1 MMNPIKSVTDL
12 KKSYQ
17 RLPGIGEKTA
27 ERLAYATLRFSR
39 DELELFIS
47 NLNKVMEKVHRCPN
61 CGLDIDTEECPICDD
76 PSRDDR
82 TLLVVTDARNVIS
95 FEKTGN
101 YHGRY
106 FVLGGTISPIRNI
119 SPEDIHIDDLLKQIQ
134 ALHTEEVILAC
145 NSTID
150 GETTALYIASILK
163 NCSVKVSRLAYG
175 LPLGADLEY
184 VDELTISRSL
194 QGRVDITREDD

>member
-1 MMNPIKSVTDL
+1 MNPIKSVTDL

-17 RLPGIGEKTA
+17 RLPGVGEKTA
-27 ERLAYATLRFSR
+27 ERLAYATLKFSR
-39 DELELFIS
+39 EELESFVSRL
-47 NLNKVMEKVHRCPN
+47 KEVMEKVHRCPR
-61 CGLDIDTEECPICDD
+61 CGLDIDTEDCPICDD
-76 PSRDDR
+76 PSRDES

-106 FVLGGTISPIRNI
+106 FVLGGTISPLRNV
-119 SPEDIHIDDLLKQIQ
+119 SPADIHLEDLIETVSSNHVK
-134 ALHTEEVILAC
+134 EVILAC

-150 GETTALYIASILK
+150 GETTALYIANLLK
-163 NCSVKVSRLAYG
+163 GLPVKVSRLAYG

-194 QGRVDITREDD
+194 LGRVELSKEDQ

>member
-1 MMNPIKSVTDL
+1 MNPIKSVTDL

-17 RLPGIGEKTA
+17 RLPGVGEKTA
-27 ERLAYATLRFSR
+27 ERLAYATLKFSR
-39 DELELFIS
+39 EELESFIS
-47 NLNKVMEKVHRCPN
+47 RLKEVMEKVHRCPR
-61 CGLDIDTEECPICDD
+61 CGLDIDTEDCPICDD
-76 PSRDDR
+76 PSRDES

-106 FVLGGTISPIRNI
+106 FVLGGTISPLRNV
-119 SPEDIHIDDLLKQIQ
+119 SPADIHLEDLIETVSSNNVK
-134 ALHTEEVILAC
+134 EVILAC

-150 GETTALYIASILK
+150 GETTALYIANLLK
-163 NCSVKVSRLAYG
+163 SLPVKVSRLAYG

-194 QGRVDITREDD
+194 LGRVELSKEDQ